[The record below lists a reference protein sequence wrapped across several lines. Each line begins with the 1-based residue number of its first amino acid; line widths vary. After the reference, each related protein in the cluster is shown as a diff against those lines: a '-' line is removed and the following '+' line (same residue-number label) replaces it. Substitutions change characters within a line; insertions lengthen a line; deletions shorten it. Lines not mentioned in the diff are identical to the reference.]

1 MNPRDHK
8 IVDGQVLLRCS
19 KCFTY
24 KVPADFNKCRSMRDG
39 RASKCRICARLL
51 GRIRNPPKVRG
62 RTAGELLT
70 SEAVTERAYPDLAA
84 ERERRI
90 ENHHRRVAMEGGWE
104 ASRNMYSNGKP
115 IMSPV
120 NRTHKEGEAQQ

>member
-39 RASKCRICARLL
+39 RASKCRICARLA
-51 GRIRNPPKVRG
+51 GRIRNPPGTRSKSNG
-62 RTAGELLT
+62 DLL
-70 SEAVTERAYPDLAA
+70 SDEAVTERAYPDLAA

-104 ASRNMYSNGKP
+104 ASCGVYPNGKP